1 MALITKQDTNGV
13 KGLLNK
19 GELGLDDTG
28 TDNGRVYVGDGTV
41 NVPMAK
47 KSETDEL
54 STNLGLLDTLV
65 GDNYT
70 TLDNKIDTTDAA
82 TRQFAVAMAIA
93 LG

>member
-13 KGLLNK
+13 KGLLVK

-28 TDNGRVYVGDGTV
+28 LDAGRVYVGDGTN

-47 KSETDEL
+47 KSETDTLTTDLGTL
-54 STNLGLLDTLV
+54 SSTVDT
-65 GDNYT
+65 NYT
-70 TLDNKIDTTDAA
+70 TLRA
-82 TRQFAVAMAIA
+82 FALSMAIA